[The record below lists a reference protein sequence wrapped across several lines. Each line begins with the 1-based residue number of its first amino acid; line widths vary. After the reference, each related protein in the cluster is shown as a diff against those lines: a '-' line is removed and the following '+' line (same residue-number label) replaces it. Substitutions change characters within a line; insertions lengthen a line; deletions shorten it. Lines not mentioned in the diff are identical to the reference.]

1 MLARALIACSCALS
15 MSQVAAETCPNAVPE
30 GLKVTPVADQVAVHG
45 MTMAVSQVQGKV
57 SAKAVLERT
66 HERWKREGRQVKRNS
81 AAGWDILATMGKGC
95 LVTLQLIERNGA
107 FGYFARSKAGKPTQ
121 LTAASFGVHLPPGA
135 KVDSSV
141 TSEDDGRKSLVLSM
155 SSQRSLDELNAFFM
169 QQLAAAD
176 WRATR
181 SHKVRA
187 QSGREVLL
195 VSAQK
200 KRERVEIM
208 IWPER
213 ASQIVMT
220 ISEAI

>member
-1 MLARALIACSCALS
+1 MIARALIACSCALS
-15 MSQVAAETCPNAVPE
+15 VSLAAAETCPNAVPE
-30 GLKVTPVADQVAVHG
+30 GLKATPVADQVAVHG
-45 MTMAVSQVQGKV
+45 LTMAVSQVEGKI
-57 SAKAVLERT
+57 SAKTVLERT
-66 HERWKREGRQVKRNS
+66 HERWKREGRDVKRNS

-107 FGYFARSKAGKPTQ
+107 FGYFARSRDGKPAA
-121 LTAASFGVHLPPGA
+121 LTPASFGVKLPPGA
-135 KVDSSV
+135 RVDSSV
-141 TSEDDGRKSLVLSM
+141 ASEDDGRKSLVLSM
-155 SSQRSLDELNAFFM
+155 SSQRSVDELNAFFM
-169 QQLAAAD
+169 QHLAAAD
-176 WRATR
+176 WQATR

-187 QSGREVLL
+187 PSGNEMLL

-200 KRERVEIM
+200 KRERIQIM